1 MKHVI
6 VSSHDLS
13 PKTGLRAQ
21 DYIDREEV
29 LDEKTW
35 EKLGAVIR
43 QCHRTAAKKGWW
55 DKYMIDGFLSA
66 SARKFGPEI
75 IGSKFMLKVSELSEA
90 LEEVRRNVP
99 LQKVYYSGE
108 SGLATFKGSY
118 EEVKKWLE
126 EQGEKSK
133 PKPEGVPIECG
144 DLVIRVFDFC
154 AFFGIDIVEA
164 IRIKMAYNE
173 GRPYKHGGRAI

>member
-29 LDEKTW
+29 IKDETW
-35 EKLGAVIR
+35 DGLGAVIR
-43 QCHRTAAKKGWW
+43 QCHRTAAKSGWW
-55 DKYMIDGFLSA
+55 DKYMHDGFMSA
-66 SARKFGPEI
+66 SARFFGAEI
-75 IGSKFMLKVSELSEA
+75 IGSKLMLKVTELSEA
-90 LEEVRRNVP
+90 LEEVRGKAP
-99 LQKVYYSGE
+99 LQEVYYSGE

-118 EEVKKWLE
+118 KEVQTWLE

-133 PKPEGVPIECG
+133 PKPEGVPVELA
-144 DLVIRVFDFC
+144 DAVIRIFDFC
-154 AFFGIDIVEA
+154 AFFGIDLVGA
-164 IRIKMAYNE
+164 IRMKMAYNE
-173 GRPYKHGGRAI
+173 GRPYRHGGKTI